1 MPITPRNN
9 DPLKDYVTPGNTPSI
24 SSDGLV
30 YNKIYAHNGIV
41 DTLHSDNKIS
51 PYHDPTINLI
61 NSNNYIQFN
70 PATTTSWISQQDFGG
85 DGSTPV
91 VLSFYFTNKTYFNFI
106 SFNILNVPCY
116 IELLYADGTPLSN
129 TSSFIIDGG
138 TDINTTTDWVN
149 IRYQLNKQ
157 FNQQAQNLISIDAGS
172 YLQIRITRQKSV
184 QRLSKATNTLTD
196 IPYSVGVKN
205 FSLKLNIQ
213 TLQDVPT
220 NSFVVQNKFGFI
232 ETYSKKTYSIN
243 NAIDNNS
250 STYWKCAPQPVG
262 DAIVNYYLK
271 LDSSTTITSV
281 NRLYINPV
289 HDGCKFNLY
298 YTTDTGSDPS
308 TFTWSPV
315 QRDFSLRSGIYE
327 LPIVQCTY
335 LKLEFVQ
342 LAPEVYDLPYE
353 NITTTINV
361 FPFDVEKYFSDLES
375 TIIDGKS
382 KTYSY
387 FGSNNNTQPA
397 YTSSYSTLFGAAN
410 DINAYSW
417 PSIGSLESNEL
428 NSSVNQ
434 PPGSS
439 IQVIDPTIS
448 YKLINPDGSYNDQ
461 SYSQFLQRKFPN
473 TGKHNY
479 SQIAINHSWHQAY
492 FVGLYYIAAFYETTA
507 YDNIQPTLSSLLSN
521 NGSNTFAAQNN
532 NSYIQLN
539 PDDTATT
546 PWSPTI
552 DKFTGFSIA
561 GLTTD
566 WQSFL
571 TDQQVL
577 LNDTTNLITS
587 NVTITGTK
595 LDPISNL
602 GTSSVIGIVPVVS
615 GSCYVQTGTYPVS
628 SNIANYNDANFL
640 NGTTTWSGLGSTTL
654 TNTTVSVYSGA
665 VVSGITVSGGQY
677 SAAYSYSLPGVYS
690 ASGTQSWM
698 NQYGSNPLAS
708 VGFGSYLTPSGGL
721 NYYFLVNAQVT
732 GISGVPQ
739 VNTNLTFYTRF
750 INPITGLPISGTTVT
765 GTVAAVVS
773 GIGSNSITF
782 SGSMWSSSIPS
793 NTVQMVVSGATSP
806 FNLYNM
812 SVSATPVGSWIGP
825 SDRNSMRVSAVARI
839 LLPST
844 SNGTYRMSLLGTDY
858 SGNVTEIAYKQYDN
872 NSLPVG
878 TWINIEVPGY
888 SGYNYK
894 SFSAKI
900 AQIDSTVKETFYISM
915 LSPFYHPVRYEYT
928 TISGSGGWIPIM
940 TGVNDPQ
947 SVINVSKP
955 GTAASGIQVRLTA
968 LDPNVTISA
977 LSIVPRYA
985 VSPYFIGANIDYI
998 GDSKTNEL
1006 SSRMPISRKKLFLL
1020 SHEVYPERFSVE
1032 QVASTTVSYVNM

>member
-9 DPLKDYVTPGNTPSI
+9 DPLKDYVTPGNSPSI

-30 YNKIYAHNGIV
+30 YNKIYAHTGIV

-61 NSNNYIQFN
+61 NSSNYIEFN
-70 PATTTSWISQQDFGG
+70 PATTTSWISNQDFGG
-85 DGSTPV
+85 DNSNPV
-91 VLSFYFTNKTYFNFI
+91 VLSFYFANKTYFNFV

-116 IELLYADGTPLSN
+116 VELLYADSTPLSD

-138 TDINTTTDWVN
+138 DDINTTTDWTN
-149 IRYQLNKQ
+149 IRYQ
-157 FNQQAQNLISIDAGS
+157 AQSLISIDAGS
-172 YLQIRITRQKSV
+172 YIQIKITRQKSV
-184 QRLSKATNTLTD
+184 QRLSSFTNTFTD
-196 IPYSVGVKN
+196 IQYSVGVKN

-213 TLQDVPT
+213 TLKNVPA

-232 ETYSKKTYSIN
+232 ETYSKKTYGIN
-243 NAIDNNS
+243 NAIDNSS

-262 DAIVNYYLK
+262 DAVVNYYLMMN
-271 LDSSTTITSV
+271 SGTSITSV

-298 YTTDTGSDPS
+298 YTTSSGSDPAS
-308 TFTWSPV
+308 FTWSPV

-327 LPIVQCTY
+327 LPTVQCTY

-342 LAPEVYDLPYE
+342 LAPEVYDLPYD

-361 FPFDVEKYFSDLES
+361 FPYDVEKYFSDLES

-382 KTYSY
+382 KTYSF
-387 FGSNNNTQPA
+387 FGSNDNRQPT
-397 YTSSYSTLFGAAN
+397 YTSSHSTLFGAAN

-417 PSIGSLESNEL
+417 PSVGSLQSQEL
-428 NSSVNQ
+428 DSSVNQ
-434 PPGSS
+434 HAGSS
-439 IQVIDPTIS
+439 VYVIDPTIS
-448 YKLINPDGSYNDQ
+448 YKLINPDGSYNNQ
-461 SYSQFLQRKFPN
+461 SYSQFLQRKFTN

-479 SQIAINHSWHQAY
+479 SQISINHSWHQAY

-507 YDNIQPTLSSLLSN
+507 YDNIQPTLSSLVSK
-521 NGSNTFAAQNN
+521 NGNNTFAAQDL

-577 LNDTTNLITS
+577 LNDTTNIYTN

-602 GTSSVIGIVPVVS
+602 GTSSIISIVPVVS
-615 GSCYVQTGTYPVS
+615 GSCYLQTGTYPIS

-640 NGTTTWSGLGSTTL
+640 NGITTWSGLGSTTL
-654 TNTTVSVYSGA
+654 TNTSVSVYSGT

-677 SAAYSYSLPGVYS
+677 SAAYAYSLPGVYS

-708 VGFGSYLTPSGGL
+708 VGFGSYLVPSGGL
-721 NYYFLVNAQVT
+721 NYYFLVNAQVS
-732 GISGVPQ
+732 GINGVPQ
-739 VNTNLTFYTRF
+739 VTTDLTLYTRF
-750 INPITGLPISGTTVT
+750 INPITGQPIAGTTVT
-765 GTVAAVVS
+765 GTVASVVS
-773 GIGSNSITF
+773 GSGSNSIAF

-793 NTVQMVVSGATSP
+793 NTVQMVVSGTGTA
-806 FNLYNM
+806 FGLYNM
-812 SVSATPVGSWIGP
+812 SISAQPVDTWVSP
-825 SDRNSMRVSAVARI
+825 SDRKDMRVSAVARI
-839 LLPST
+839 LFPST
-844 SNGTYRMSLLGTDY
+844 SNGTYRLSLLGTDY
-858 SGNVTEIAYKQYDN
+858 SNNVTEIAYKQYDN

-878 TWINIEVPGY
+878 IWINIEVPGY
-888 SGYNYK
+888 SGSNYK

-900 AQIDSTVKETFYISM
+900 AQTDSTVKETFYISM
-915 LSPFYHPVRYEYT
+915 LSPFYHPVRYEYIT
-928 TISGSGGWIPIM
+928 SISNSSWIPIM
-940 TGVNDPQ
+940 TGINDPR
-947 SVINVSKP
+947 SVINVASP

-968 LDPNVTISA
+968 LDPGVTISA

-985 VSPYFIGANIDYI
+985 VSPYYIAANIDYI

-1006 SSRMPISRKKLFLL
+1006 SSRMTISRKKLFML
-1020 SHEVYPERFSVE
+1020 SHEVYPTRFSIE
-1032 QVASTTVSYVNM
+1032 QVANTTVSYINV